1 MGPKARCSG
10 WYVAYCAV
18 VLDGVDCVWAEWVD
32 CSGNGMDDEGGVAV
46 FEYSEGGKDN
56 GGGMGAGA
64 GIDMVATSGG
74 RDALGVWAL
83 DHSSSDSLD
92 NVSTTA
98 ASGDAYRADGLNDGC
113 RGRGA
118 WRRGSDA

>member
-1 MGPKARCSG
+1 
-10 WYVAYCAV
+10 
-18 VLDGVDCVWAEWVD
+18 
-32 CSGNGMDDEGGVAV
+32 MDEVGGVAV
-46 FEYSEGGKDN
+46 FEYSEGGKDT
-56 GGGMGAGA
+56 GGGMGASA
-64 GIDMVATSGG
+64 GIGMVATSGG
-74 RDALGVWAL
+74 RDALGVWAF

-98 ASGDAYRADGLNDGC
+98 ASGDAYSADGLNDGC